1 MFGNSN
7 LLNLGYDPANRV
19 AFDNARDTGAVV
31 TVNGKKYAV
40 YKTAAGNYYYNQA
53 ATGSGTTLGDLLPNR
68 TNAVFLDPNNKKDAA
83 IIKDIESQIEAGAK
97 RTYSN
102 TEINGIKTMTNA
114 NPVVPASKTPTALN
128 ERNEKTETT
137 KQESTGAGV
146 DLSPITK
153 AINDLAKRL
162 ADSEE
167 ARRKFMEEYFKR
179 PEKLGADYWANK
191 LGVDYNYDNIL
202 RDYNQKTNDYY
213 DSLIAE
219 NEDLRNRYNRNN
231 YNYLDNTINA
241 YLNSYKQAAPTA
253 TNNKAKAATA
263 LANTMYGADYN
274 RDNDYTALQNS
285 NYLEQERRAE
295 LAMNPYTAVQQYND
309 LGTYLGNLEGTINV
323 EKTKQYVNALDAY
336 AQKYAASRAASSIL
350 YNANAAKYKGLADAA
365 GTMASGAA
373 NNYNNSSKINSLYDF
388 YTGLMGGNRTL
399 GATATWNNVRSGA
412 GNLPTTYNN

>member
-1 MFGNSN
+1 MTINT
-7 LLNLGYDPANRV
+7 GYNPSAKV
-19 AFDNARDTGAVV
+19 AFNEARDTGANI
-31 TVNGKKYAV
+31 TLNGRQYAV
-40 YKTAAGNYYYNQA
+40 YKTAAGKYYYLQS
-53 ATGSGTTLGDLLPNR
+53 TGMGPGIGSEIP
-68 TNAVFLDPNNKKDAA
+68 VFLDDEKDKS
-83 IIKDIESQIEAGAK
+83 IIQNIEKQIANGAT
-97 RTYSN
+97 RSYNRGIT
-102 TEINGIKTMTNA
+102 INGNRTMSDASPVAPAGKLEASASPVKQTNKTI
-114 NPVVPASKTPTALN
+114 V
-128 ERNEKTETT
+128 EKTET
-137 KQESTGAGV
+137 KEPTGGGV

-179 PEKLGADYWANK
+179 PEKLGAEYWANI

-202 RDYNQKTNDYY
+202 KDYNQRTNDYY

-219 NEDLRNRYNRNN
+219 NENLRNRYNRNN
-231 YNYLDNTINA
+231 YNFLDNTINA

-253 TNNKAKAATA
+253 TNNRAKAATA

-285 NYLEQERRAE
+285 NYLEQKRQAE
-295 LAMNPYTAVQQYND
+295 LAMNPYTAAQQYND

-323 EKTKQYVNALDAY
+323 EKNKQYINTLDAY
-336 AQKYAASRAASSIL
+336 SQKYAADRAASSIL

-373 NNYNNSSKINSLYDF
+373 NNYNNSSKINSLYNF
-388 YTGLMGGNRTL
+388 YTSLMGGNRTL